1 MTHSAYSWSGE
12 FGDAFAGRSALV
24 TGASGFLGSHLCDA
38 LVSLGADAHG
48 LSRSSGQRIDRNG
61 YRHWRVDIT
70 DSAAVDATIRRV
82 RPAFVFHL
90 AGLSSAR
97 ADRELVMETAQVNVV
112 GTLNV
117 LMSLADV
124 SCERV
129 ALACSAEEV
138 RGAPVEQ
145 AVASPYGAAKTA
157 ASIYGR
163 LFHRSYG
170 VPVVLIRPILAYGPR
185 QQFSKII
192 PYVAISTL
200 RGEVPR
206 LGSCTRLCDFV
217 FVTDVVRG
225 FLSAALVPGVQGQTI
240 DLGSG
245 HAVPLRRA
253 VEQTVAIAGGSVT
266 PDFGARPDRIEDPM
280 KPADREAARRLL
292 GWDPLWSLE
301 AGLRETVDWYRVH
314 INDIVPTTG
323 AGQPR

>member
-1 MTHSAYSWSGE
+1 
-12 FGDAFAGRSALV
+12 
-24 TGASGFLGSHLCDA
+24 
-38 LVSLGADAHG
+38 
-48 LSRSSGQRIDRNG
+48 
-61 YRHWRVDIT
+61 VDIT
-70 DSAAVDATIRRV
+70 DRAAVDGTLRRL
-82 RPAFVFHL
+82 RPEFVFHL

-97 ADRELVMETAQVNVV
+97 GDRDLVMETLQVNLV

-117 LMSLADV
+117 LLSLAEV
-124 SCERV
+124 GCERV

-157 ASIYGR
+157 ASLYGR

-170 VPVVLIRPILAYGPR
+170 VPVVLVRPILAYGPR
-185 QQFSKII
+185 QQSSKII
-192 PYVAISTL
+192 PYVAIATI

-206 LGSCTRLCDFV
+206 LGNCARLCDFV

-225 FLSAALVPGVQGQTI
+225 FLCAALAPGVQGQTI

-245 HAVPLRRA
+245 DAVPLRTA
-253 VEQTVAIAGGSVT
+253 VEQTMALAGGSVAA
-266 PDFGARPDRIEDPM
+266 DFGARPDRIEDPM
-280 KPADREAARRLL
+280 KPADREATRRLL

-301 AGLRETVDWYRVH
+301 AGLRDTVDWYRAH
-314 INDIVPTTG
+314 IDDIVPTTG